1 MTIPAFDLGGVLPPF
16 IGTEPGTFA
25 SQSPYKTTPEDLI
38 IRFGSSP
45 PRNEILRGLLTYRD
59 QLRSAGLQEGFQWID
74 GSFVEDKEKTKGL
87 APGDVDVVTLFKR
100 PSHLIN
106 DANWNPVATTLL
118 PTLFDADYCKAH
130 FHCDAYPIDLGGL
143 SQNVAMLSAF
153 WFSLFSHQRT
163 TYRWKGIVQIP
174 LGPAALDAA
183 ADAELRRRG
192 A

>member
-1 MTIPAFDLGGVLPPF
+1 LPPF
-16 IGTEPGTFA
+16 IGAEPGSFA
-25 SQSPYKTTPEDLI
+25 SQSPYRTTPENLI

-45 PRNEILRGLLTYRD
+45 ARNEILRGLLTYRAE
-59 QLRSAGLQEGFQWID
+59 LRGAGLQDGFQWID
-74 GSFVEDKEKTKGL
+74 GSFVEDKEKTHGL

-100 PSHLIN
+100 PSALTQ
-106 DANWNPVATTLL
+106 DAVWNPVATTLL
-118 PTLFDADYCKAH
+118 PTLFNPDYCKAH
-130 FHCDAYPIDLGGL
+130 FHCDAYTIDLGGL
-143 SQNVAMLSAF
+143 TQNVAMLSAF

-174 LGPAALDAA
+174 LGPPAVDAA